1 MQLQFAFKEMVLLT
15 AETRADQGVW
25 RVWRPYYHCLLERS
39 ANFVAVE
46 GGGGGEWYLKMNR
59 SAVMKWDFK
68 HINITNGYGGNK
80 LNRISRAL
88 ASSRG
93 ERIKRVEPAQTFE
106 CSEIIKFRTDGVMS
120 PRQRR
125 LQAPFRGP

>member
-46 GGGGGEWYLKMNR
+46 GGGEGYLKMYR
-59 SAVMKWDFK
+59 SA
-68 HINITNGYGGNK
+68 
-80 LNRISRAL
+80 
-88 ASSRG
+88 
-93 ERIKRVEPAQTFE
+93 IKVYLL
-106 CSEIIKFRTDGVMS
+106 RT
-120 PRQRR
+120 P
-125 LQAPFRGP
+125 